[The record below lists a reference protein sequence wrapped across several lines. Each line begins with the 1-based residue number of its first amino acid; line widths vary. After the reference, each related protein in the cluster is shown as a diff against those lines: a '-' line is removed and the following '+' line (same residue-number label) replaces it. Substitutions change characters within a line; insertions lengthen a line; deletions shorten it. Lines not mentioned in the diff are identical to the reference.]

1 MCRISILHKLLYISD
16 LHIRLIVISKLI
28 IDFQG
33 IQNILRRIQI
43 PLRRIQNILRRIQRP
58 LRRIQNI
65 LRRIQNILRRI
76 QNILRRIQNILRIK
90 IISLNSMII
99 LLNTF
104 AIQIHL

>member
-76 QNILRRIQNILRIK
+76 QNILRIK